1 MKKIFAIFVLCFAVF
16 MANAQKSA
24 GPAPRVQKQ
33 VKKTTAQVALRSLQ
47 TEAIVAVGGTDL
59 SHFTLGTPAS
69 VTSYGV
75 TASEF
80 TNSCE
85 YFNLNYYFATSS
97 SGQFG
102 TINPNTG
109 VQTIIRT
116 GNNSG
121 AVAYNYANNTMY
133 GLSLGSAST
142 LYTIDPATGV
152 ETPVVSITDAADYFM
167 MAMTITND
175 GRFIVVNASRESVDE
190 LDPTTGTL
198 TELVPAGF
206 NVNYGQDIAVDRE
219 TNTVYWAAY
228 NADASEGQ
236 LYAVDLAGATLNL
249 IGAFSTQ
256 VSGFCPLNYSDTEL
270 QRPAAVSDLTATPDP
285 NHGLSADLAWTNPTL
300 TVGGEALT
308 ALTSVELYRD
318 GELLHSFTNPTVGGA
333 MSYTDNTIPADG
345 AYNYTVYA
353 VNAAGDGLQSTVRAL
368 VGNLCEYSI
377 EMVDSYGDGWNG
389 AAIEVYAGT
398 TLMETA
404 TISSGTD
411 ATVLV
416 ALPLGECSF
425 NWVTG
430 SYDSECSFVIYD
442 PFQVPVFIA
451 NAAPAAGNFLTIQNT
466 CEAPAPFIHPDE
478 TSVSFVAIP
487 VGATSGAKTIN
498 LLTYG
503 LTSSI
508 TATTEAPFEVS
519 ADNVTFSTTAT
530 IAATEASEQ
539 HVLYVR
545 FVPTEAGDV
554 TGVVTFSADNAS
566 DTTVALNGNA
576 VDCSGNIGTVPFT
589 ENFEGGAFPPAC
601 WTLESNNSVTWESE
615 VSDNDQSTW
624 AYCNYGAAGE
634 QQDERLITKTL
645 DLTTNL
651 TSLALT
657 FDFIASYYYV
667 TNEDPEE
674 QYNLLIYVST
684 DNGATFSST
693 PIYDMRNDQEEFEN
707 WEITSATVDLTSLIG
722 ETNVKLMFNYY
733 GMYGAEMW
741 IDNISIDES
750 HVGIEEETMNTVSI
764 YPNPATTVL
773 NVEAEGYNTLEIV
786 NLLGQTV
793 YTANA
798 TGSMQINV
806 SNLNSGVYFVR
817 LNGAN
822 GTTTQ
827 KFIKK

>member
-1 MKKIFAIFVLCFAVF
+1 MKKFLAIFALCFAVF
-16 MANAQKSA
+16 AANAQKST
-24 GPAPRVQKQ
+24 GLAPRQQAHVNG
-33 VKKTTAQVALRSLQ
+33 TVASEAFRSLQ
-47 TEAIVAVGGTDL
+47 TEAIVAVNGTTL
-59 SHFTLGTPAS
+59 SHFTLGNPAS
-69 VTSYGV
+69 LTSYGT

-85 YFNLNYYFATSS
+85 YFNLNYYFATST

-102 TINPNTG
+102 TINPATG

-116 GNNSG
+116 GNNCGS
-121 AVAYNYANNTMY
+121 VAYNHADNTMY
-133 GLSLGSAST
+133 GASLGSSST

-152 ETPVVSITDAADYFM
+152 ETSVVTVTDDTAYFV

-175 GRFIVVNASRESVDE
+175 GRFIVVNASRESIDE
-190 LDPTTGTL
+190 LNPTTGAL
-198 TELVPAGF
+198 TPLVPAGF
-206 NVNYGQDIAVDRE
+206 NINYGQDIAVDRE

-228 NADASEGQ
+228 NADLSEAQ
-236 LYAVDLAGATLNL
+236 LYAVDLEGATLTL
-249 IGAFSTQ
+249 IGTFETQ
-256 VSGFCPLNYSDTEL
+256 VAGFCPLNYSAADL
-270 QRPAAVSDLTATPDP
+270 ARPVAVSNLTATPDAD
-285 NHGLSADLAWTNPTL
+285 HALSVDLAWTNPTL

-318 GELLHSFTNPTVGGA
+318 GELIHSFANPAVGGD
-333 MSYTDNTIPADG
+333 MTYTDNTMTADG
-345 AYNYTVYA
+345 AYNYVIYA
-353 VNAAGDGLQSTVRAL
+353 VNDAGDGLEATVRAL
-368 VGNLCEYSI
+368 VGNLCEYTI
-377 EMVDSYGDGWNG
+377 EMVDDWGDGWNG

-404 TISSGTD
+404 TISSGD
-411 ATVLV
+411 EATVLV
-416 ALPLGECSF
+416 PLPLGECSF
-425 NWVTG
+425 VWVSG
-430 SYDSECSFVIYD
+430 SYDSECSFTIND
-442 PFQVPVFIA
+442 PFGVPVFIA
-451 NAAPAAGNFLTIQNT
+451 DEAPAAGTFLTIQNT
-466 CEAPAPFIHPDE
+466 CEAPQPFVNPTE

-487 VGATSGAKTIN
+487 VGTTSGAQTIH

-503 LTSSI
+503 LTSDI
-508 TATTEAPFEVS
+508 TATTAAPFEVS

-530 IAATEASEQ
+530 IAATEATEQ

-545 FVPTEAGDV
+545 FVPTAAGDV

-601 WTLESNNSVTWESE
+601 WTLESNNSVTWGSA

-651 TSLALT
+651 TNLALT

-667 TNEDPEE
+667 TNEDPAE
-674 QYNLLIYVST
+674 QYNLLVYIST
-684 DNGATFSST
+684 DNGNTFSST
-693 PIYDMRNDQEEFEN
+693 PIYDMRNDQGEFEN
-707 WEITSATVDLTSLIG
+707 WEITSATVDLTSYIG

-733 GMYGAEMW
+733 GVYGAEMW
-741 IDNISIDES
+741 IDNIMIDES
-750 HVGIEEETMNTVSI
+750 HVGIEEEAMNTVSI

-773 NVEAEGYNTLEIV
+773 NVVAEGYNTIEIV

-793 YTANA
+793 YAANA
-798 TGSMQINV
+798 TNSTQINV
-806 SNLNSGVYFVR
+806 NNLKNGVYFVR
-817 LNGAN
+817 VNGEN

>member
-1 MKKIFAIFVLCFAVF
+1 MKKFLAIFALCFAVF
-16 MANAQKSA
+16 TANAQESA
-24 GPAPRVQKQ
+24 GRAPRVQNQ
-33 VKKTTAQVALRSLQ
+33 MKKTTHQVSVRSLQ
-47 TEAIVAVGGTDL
+47 TEAIVALSGTDFN
-59 SHFTLGTPAS
+59 HFTLGDPS
-69 VTSYGV
+69 SLTSYGT

-85 YFNLNYYFATSS
+85 YYNLNYYFATST

-102 TINPNTG
+102 TINPTTG

-121 AVAYNYANNTMY
+121 SVAFNHADNTMY
-133 GLSLGSAST
+133 GLSLGSTST
-142 LYTIDPATGV
+142 LYSIDPATGV
-152 ETPVVSITDAADYFM
+152 ETQVVSITDDTTYFM

-175 GRFIVVNASRESVDE
+175 GRFIVVNASRESIDE

-198 TELVPAGF
+198 TPLIPAGF
-206 NVNYGQDIAVDRE
+206 NINYGQDIAVDRE

-236 LYAVDLAGATLNL
+236 LYALDLTNHTLSL
-249 IGAFSTQ
+249 IGAFEDQ
-256 VSGFCPLNYSDTEL
+256 VAGFCPLNYSDAEL
-270 QRPAAVSDLTATPDP
+270 NRPAAVSNFTATPDP

-300 TVGGEALT
+300 TIGGEALT
-308 ALTSVELYRD
+308 TLTSVELYRN
-318 GELLHSFTNPTVGGA
+318 GELLYSFANPTVGGA
-333 MSYTDNTIPADG
+333 MTYTDNSIPTDG
-345 AYNYTVYA
+345 AYSYTVYA
-353 VNAAGDGLQSTVRAL
+353 VNAAGDGLESSVTAL

-377 EMVDSYGDGWNG
+377 VMEDSWGDGWNG

-398 TLMETA
+398 TLMATA

-411 ATVLV
+411 ATVNV
-416 ALPLGECSF
+416 PLPLGECSF
-425 NWVTG
+425 AWVSG
-430 SYDSECSFVIYD
+430 SYDSECSFVIND
-442 PFQVPVFIA
+442 PFGVPVFIA
-451 NAAPAAGNFLTIQNT
+451 DAAPAEGNFLTIQNT
-466 CEAPAPFIHPDE
+466 CEAPQPFVNPTE

-487 VGATSGAKTIN
+487 VGTTSGAQTIH

-503 LTSSI
+503 LTSDI
-508 TATTEAPFEVS
+508 TATTAAPFEVS

-530 IAATEASEQ
+530 IAATEATEQ

-545 FVPTEAGDV
+545 FVPTAAGDV
-554 TGVVTFSADNAS
+554 TGVVTFSADNVS
-566 DTTVALNGNA
+566 DTTVALNGNS
-576 VDCSGNIGTVPFT
+576 VDCSGEVGTIPFT
-589 ENFEGGAFPPAC
+589 EDFEGGVFPPQC
-601 WTLESNNSVTWESE
+601 WVLESNNAVTWTSNI
-615 VSDNDQSTW
+615 STNDNSTW
-624 AYCNYGAAGE
+624 AYCNYGAANE

-645 DLTTNL
+645 DLTTNFS
-651 TSLALT
+651 SLALN

-667 TNEDPEE
+667 TNEDPAE
-674 QYNLLIYVST
+674 QYNLLVYIST
-684 DNGATFSST
+684 DNGNTFSST

-707 WEITSATVDLTSLIG
+707 WEITSATVDLTSYIG

-733 GMYGAEMW
+733 GVYGAEMW
-741 IDNISIDES
+741 IDNIRIDES

-773 NVEAEGYNTLEIV
+773 NVEAEGYNTIEIV

-793 YTANA
+793 YAANA
-798 TGSMQINV
+798 TSNMQINV